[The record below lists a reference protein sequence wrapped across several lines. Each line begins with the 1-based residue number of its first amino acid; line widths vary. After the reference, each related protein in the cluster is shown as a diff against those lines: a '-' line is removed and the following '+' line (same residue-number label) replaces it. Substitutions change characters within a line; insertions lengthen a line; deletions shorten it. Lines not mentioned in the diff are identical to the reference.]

1 MIPLMSTKLE
11 SWGVIQYRVQRVE
24 NFAYSIVVQRAIDT
38 VRPPDLLASADKGAH
53 LAASA
58 KRMLHGLE
66 PEIIAAASLVV

>member
-1 MIPLMSTKLE
+1 MPLMSTKLE
-11 SWGVIQYRVQRVE
+11 SWGAIQFRVQRLKDFTHSV
-24 NFAYSIVVQRAIDT
+24 VVQRAIDT